1 MRKKWIPALM
11 GVCVLLS
18 ACGQNENNSGKTV
31 ISIAKTAE
39 EYGAMPYGEFKER
52 TGNEAEFY
60 HGGRFIVEIPDSS
73 LSVIYIG
80 EYDEDVTGAVLADD
94 DMPTRIQ
101 GVLGTLMDGIKEEM
115 SIMEL
120 ADALSAN
127 GATEAAYELLKGAGT
142 AYYVGNKYVQIQFD
156 SDRNG
161 EYDRQ
166 LLISLDESAEETVNP
181 KSVAWLETF

>member
-1 MRKKWIPALM
+1 MRKKWIPALL
-11 GVCVLLS
+11 GVCILLS
-18 ACGQNENNSGKTV
+18 ACNQNENISGKTE

-39 EYGAMPYGEFKER
+39 EYGAMPYGEYKER

-60 HGGRFIVEIPDSS
+60 HGERFIAEIPDSS
-73 LSVIYIG
+73 LCIIYIG
-80 EYDEDVTGAVLADD
+80 EYDEDVAGAVLSDD

-101 GVLGTLMDGIKEEM
+101 GSLGTLMDGIKEEM
-115 SIMEL
+115 SIIEL
-120 ADALSAN
+120 TDALSAK
-127 GATEAAYELLKGAGT
+127 GAAEAAYELLEGAGT

-166 LLISLDESAEETVNP
+166 LLISMDESAEGNVNP
-181 KSVAWLETF
+181 ESVAWLETM